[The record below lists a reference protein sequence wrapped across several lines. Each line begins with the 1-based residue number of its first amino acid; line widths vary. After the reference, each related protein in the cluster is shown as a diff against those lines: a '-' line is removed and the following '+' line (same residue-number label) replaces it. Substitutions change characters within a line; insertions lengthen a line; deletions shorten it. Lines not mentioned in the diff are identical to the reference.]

1 MDSPAGNDV
10 RDQLGR
16 RYYLLPIGTFECQW
30 HRRGFDS
37 DHFRRQVEQT
47 GRPPDPL
54 PCEQPAPWW
63 PAGIRDGALDDVPR
77 RLLPDG
83 RSVAF
88 IFAGAKF
95 GAVLEPEW
103 RRIKAAGQLAR
114 GPLVSHAYEVALEIL
129 QRWQRVGV
137 EMIRAM
143 HDNTRRLRQGETS
156 QHWAESFPREDG
168 VLPDWIFVHAR
179 DLYRRDPTDPFY
191 IGDPAEDDEAAF
203 EERMRTFKPFE
214 RAFAVVAAATGYEP
228 STVEKIRE
236 RDRSASLGQGAADRR
251 RSKRNGGSSP

>member
-1 MDSPAGNDV
+1 MDSPAGNEV
-10 RDQLGR
+10 RAQLGS
-16 RYYLLPIGTFECQW
+16 RYYVLPVGSFECQW
-30 HRRGFDS
+30 HRRAFDS
-37 DHFRRQVEQT
+37 DHVRRHVEET
-47 GRPPDPL
+47 GRRPDSL
-54 PCEQPAPWW
+54 PCEERAPWW
-63 PAGIRDGALDDVPR
+63 PGGIRSDALHGVPK

-103 RRIKAAGQLAR
+103 GRIKEAARLAR
-114 GPLVSHAYEVALEIL
+114 GPVVSHAYEVALEIF
-129 QRWQRVGV
+129 QRWQQVGV

-143 HDNTRRLRQGETS
+143 HENTRQMRRGETAR
-156 QHWAESFPREDG
+156 HWAESFPREDG
-168 VLPDWIFVHAR
+168 FLPEWIFVHAR
-179 DLYRRDPTDPFY
+179 DLYRRDPTDRFY

-214 RAFAVVAAATGYEP
+214 RAFAVVAAATGYEI

-236 RDRSASLGQGAADRR
+236 RDRSGSLGRGAADRR
-251 RSKRNGGSSP
+251 RSKRQGNSSP